1 MLALHSMPHVS
12 CLRPVNVTSASVRSG
27 ADHVAILRRTQ
38 SGALTG
44 HTLPTPRAKHVRRGV
59 ACNSSADLK
68 RRWIQGAV
76 DYRDRSAEG
85 IMRLAEGGA
94 YGEKEAGGNSF
105 SYWFLAVVFAGA
117 AAFAAVAPH
126 MAAELLFGSAGRPH
140 DYLQEALFRLLAVG
154 FVGAASQNWILKD
167 AARDGF
173 LDEAIFRRANISL
186 AMLAGTNLFFLAST
200 FISNPIYPSSPLL
213 PTAALALGAIN
224 INQLWVSGINFVKYS
239 PEGFNT
245 FKIFKSFFMD
255 LKSLSSVSGLN
266 SGIYSALTASFV
278 LAGLIYIG
286 LPSQTLTAIF
296 GSAAEKGLEDIFL
309 WQLIG
314 TAVSMAVAPIAFTQ
328 QEAANQNNF
337 SDPSK
342 RTLMTGLAAA
352 SAAHVAVFLPLL
364 GTSQSGPLLFP
375 VGFIW
380 GVSAVAS
387 GLIAIKPKE

>member
-1 MLALHSMPHVS
+1 MIGTKDNCWCNKQPEAGRCAGPDA
-12 CLRPVNVTSASVRSG
+12 RPVAVQLVRHH
-27 ADHVAILRRTQ
+27 HVAILRRTQ

-342 RTLMTGLAAA
+342 RTLMTGI
-352 SAAHVAVFLPLL
+352 SLL
-364 GTSQSGPLLFP
+364 Q
-375 VGFIW
+375 VK
-380 GVSAVAS
+380 
-387 GLIAIKPKE
+387 AI